1 MRFELF
7 VADRTLRSK
16 KRTGFVSFITWIS
29 VGGVA
34 LGTAVLIIILSV
46 MNGFENEVRGRIIG
60 TNASLIVLRH
70 DTDLVPAPDSVAKI
84 IASVPGVD
92 GVAPFVFGKG
102 LLRAGDRADGVIVKG
117 VDLPRERKVTTVADK
132 LEPPIATLDT
142 KPGELPLIVLGRDV
156 AERLRAGIGDELVL
170 ASPFDATAT
179 PFGLYP
185 KFRKYRMAGTFTSG
199 LYEYDSSLAFISLKE
214 ASAFYRLGNASTG
227 IEVRIHNVFQAES
240 MKEKVLARLGGFPYR
255 INTWIELNQNLFL
268 WMKLEKTGMGIILLL
283 IVLVAAFNIVG
294 VLVMMVMENRREIGI
309 LKSMGTSDGSIMSI
323 FMAAGVEIGTL
334 GIVTGT
340 ALGLVGSYILDRYP
354 LSLPGDVYFLN
365 SLPVQLEWSDVLV
378 VTVIV
383 FLLCMIATLYPA
395 WKAARMDP
403 VEAIREL

>member
-1 MRFELF
+1 MRFEFF

-46 MNGFENEVRGRIIG
+46 MNGFESEVRGRIIG

-70 DTDLVPAPDSVAKI
+70 DSDIVPAPDSVANI

-117 VDLPRERKVTTVADK
+117 VDLERERQVTTVADK
-132 LEPPIATLDT
+132 LEPPIASLDA

-156 AERLRAGIGDELVL
+156 AERIRAGIGDELVL

-185 KFRKYRMAGTFTSG
+185 KFRKYKMAGTFTSG

-240 MKEKVLARLGGFPYR
+240 MKEKVLAKLGGFPYR

-309 LKSMGTSDGSIMSI
+309 LKSMGASDRSVMSI
-323 FMAAGVEIGTL
+323 FMSAGVEIGAL

-340 ALGLVGSYILDRYP
+340 VLGVIGSAILDRYP
-354 LSLPGDVYFLN
+354 ISLPGDVYFLN
-365 SLPVQLEWSDVLV
+365 SLPVQLEWTDVLV
-378 VTVIV
+378 VTMIV
-383 FLLCMIATLYPA
+383 FLLCAVATLYPS
-395 WKAARMDP
+395 WKASRLDP
-403 VEAIREL
+403 VDAIREL

>member
-1 MRFELF
+1 MRFEFF

-29 VGGVA
+29 VAGVA

-46 MNGFENEVRGRIIG
+46 MNGFESEVRGRIIG

-70 DTDLVPAPDSVAKI
+70 DSDIVPAPDSVAAI
-84 IASVPGVD
+84 IATVPGVD

-117 VDLPRERKVTTVADK
+117 IDLQRERQVTTVADK

-156 AERLRAGIGDELVL
+156 AERLRAGLNDEVVL

-185 KFRKYRMAGTFTSG
+185 KFRKYKMAGTFTSG

-214 ASAFYRLGNASTG
+214 AGAFYRLGNSATG
-227 IEVRIHNVFQAES
+227 IEVRIHNVFAAES
-240 MKEKVLARLGGFPYR
+240 MKEKVLAKLGGFPYR

-283 IVLVAAFNIVG
+283 IVIVAAFNIVG

-309 LKSMGTSDGSIMSI
+309 LKSMGTSDASIMSI
-323 FMAAGVEIGTL
+323 FMSAGVEIGAL

-340 ALGLVGSYILDRYP
+340 VLGVIGATILDRYP

-365 SLPVQLEWSDVLV
+365 SLPVQLEWTDVVV

-383 FLLCMIATLYPA
+383 FLLCTIATLYPS
-395 WKAARMDP
+395 WKAARLDP

>member
-1 MRFELF
+1 MRFEFF

-46 MNGFENEVRGRIIG
+46 MNGFESEVRGRIIG

-70 DTDLVPAPDSVAKI
+70 DSDIVPAPDSVAAI
-84 IASVPGVD
+84 IAQVPGVD

-102 LLRAGDRADGVIVKG
+102 LLRAGNRADGVIVKG
-117 VDLPRERKVTTVADK
+117 IDLQRERKVTTVADN
-132 LEPPIATLDT
+132 LEPPLASLDA
-142 KPGELPLIVLGRDV
+142 KPGDLPLIVLGRDV
-156 AERLRAGIGDELVL
+156 AERLRAGLNDELVL

-185 KFRKYRMAGTFTSG
+185 KFRKYRLAGTFTSG

-214 ASAFYRLGNASTG
+214 ASAFYRLGNAATG
-227 IEVRIHNVFQAES
+227 IEVRIHNVFAAES
-240 MKEKVLARLGGFPYR
+240 MKEKVLAKLGGFPYR

-323 FMAAGVEIGTL
+323 FMSAGVEIGAL
-334 GIVTGT
+334 GILTGT
-340 ALGLVGSYILDRYP
+340 VLGVAGAMVLDCYP

-365 SLPVQLEWSDVLV
+365 SLPVQLEWTDVLV
-378 VTVIV
+378 VTIIV
-383 FLLCMIATLYPA
+383 FLLCTIATVYPS
-395 WKAARMDP
+395 WKAARLDP

>member
-1 MRFELF
+1 MRFEFF

-46 MNGFENEVRGRIIG
+46 MNGFESEVRGRIIG

-70 DTDLVPAPDSVAKI
+70 DSDIVPAPDSVAKI

-117 VDLPRERKVTTVADK
+117 VDLERERQVTTVADK
-132 LEPPIATLDT
+132 LEPPIASLDA

-156 AERLRAGIGDELVL
+156 AERIRAGIGDELVL

-185 KFRKYRMAGTFTSG
+185 KFRKYKMAGTFTSG

-240 MKEKVLARLGGFPYR
+240 MKEKVLAKLGGFPYR

-309 LKSMGTSDGSIMSI
+309 LKSMGASDRSVMSI
-323 FMAAGVEIGTL
+323 FMSAGVEIGAL

-340 ALGLVGSYILDRYP
+340 VLGVIGSAILDRYQI
-354 LSLPGDVYFLN
+354 SLPGDVYFLN
-365 SLPVQLEWSDVLV
+365 SLPVQLEWTDVLV
-378 VTVIV
+378 VTMIV
-383 FLLCMIATLYPA
+383 FLLCAVATLYPS
-395 WKAARMDP
+395 WKASRLDP
-403 VEAIREL
+403 VDAIREL

>member
-1 MRFELF
+1 MRFEF
-7 VADRTLRSK
+7 FIADRTLRSK

-46 MNGFENEVRGRIIG
+46 MNGFEEEVRGRIIG
-60 TNASLIVLRH
+60 TNASLIILRH
-70 DTDLVPAPDSVAKI
+70 DRDVVPAPDSVAT
-84 IASVPGVD
+84 AVARVPGVL

-117 VDLPRERKVTTVADK
+117 VDLARERAVTTVAEK
-132 LEPPIATLDT
+132 VEPPLATLDQH
-142 KPGELPLIVLGRDV
+142 PGELPPIVLGRDL
-156 AERLRAGIGDELVL
+156 ADRLRVQVGDEMVL

-185 KFRKYRMAGTFTSG
+185 KFRKYRMAGIFTSG

-214 ASAFYRLGNASTG
+214 AGAFYRLGSAATG
-227 IEVRIHNVFQAES
+227 VEVRIRNVFDAEG
-240 MKEKVLARLGGFPYR
+240 MKDRVLAALGGYPYR

-268 WMKLEKTGMGIILLL
+268 WMKLEKTGMGVILLL

-309 LKSMGTSDGSIMSI
+309 LKSMGTSDASIMSI
-323 FMAAGVEIGTL
+323 FMAAGTEIGAL
-334 GIVTGT
+334 GIGTGT
-340 ALGLVGSYILDRYP
+340 VLGVAGAWVLDRYP
-354 LSLPGDVYFLN
+354 LRLPGDVYFLT
-365 SLPVQLEWSDVLV
+365 SLPVLLQASDVIV
-378 VTVIV
+378 VTLIV
-383 FLLCMIATLYPA
+383 FILCALATLYPS
-395 WKAARMDP
+395 WKAARLDP